1 MRNKNLGIV
10 TNAAEPAES
19 WTLNIGDEG
28 IHLILSEQEVQAS
41 DILGDGLSGQS
52 LTLSML
58 PSAAALP
65 SQMVAEARA
74 IILEVEPDSDAS
86 MKRLIA
92 LRAANPKLRLVA
104 AIRDAQIPVVRAL
117 LRSGI
122 NDVVALP
129 LQASELTSILDELRA
144 AIAADTGS
152 EVKTGQLVSIIKSVG
167 GVGATTV
174 ATQAASLHAR
184 SARQEGSEV
193 CLFDFDIQ
201 FGNAG
206 TFMGISS
213 PLTLADLLTGGNR
226 VDQELL
232 RTVTVETATGLRVVT
247 APPEIMPIEAVNAD
261 QVFRVVEL
269 AQRSFDTVYLD
280 LPGNWTNW
288 SMSLVARSQ
297 VIFLVVELT
306 IASLRQARRQI
317 ALLRS
322 QDIDPSRIHVI
333 ANRVEKK
340 FFRAI
345 GLEDAAAA
353 LDHPVSLSIANDFPL
368 VSSAL
373 DQGVLIQELKARS
386 RVCKD
391 LQDIVDCCVQAAEAE
406 RRAEKG

>member
-1 MRNKNLGIV
+1 M

-19 WTLNIGDEG
+19 WTLNVGDEG
-28 IHLILSEQEVQAS
+28 IHLILSEREVQAS
-41 DILGDGLSGQS
+41 DILGDRLSGQA
-52 LTLSML
+52 LALSML
-58 PSAAALP
+58 PADAALP
-65 SQMVAEARA
+65 APIVAEAKA

-92 LRAANPKLRLVA
+92 LRTGHPKLKLVA
-104 AIRDAQIPVVRAL
+104 AVRDAQVPVVRAL

-122 NDVVALP
+122 DDVVSLP
-129 LQASELTSILDELRA
+129 LQASELTAILDDLRA
-144 AIAADTGS
+144 AIAADNGAA
-152 EVKTGQLVSIIKSVG
+152 VKTGQLVSIIKSVG
-167 GVGATTV
+167 GVGATTI
-174 ATQAASLHAR
+174 ATQAASLHAQ
-184 SARQEGSEV
+184 AVKKEGGEV

-206 TFMGISS
+206 TFMGITS
-213 PLTLADLLTGGNR
+213 PLTLADLLTSGSR
-226 VDQELL
+226 VDRELL
-232 RTVTVETATGLRVVT
+232 RTVTVEASTGLRVVT
-247 APPEIMPIEAVNAD
+247 APAEIMPIEAVNPD
-261 QVFRVVEL
+261 QVFRVIEL

-317 ALLRS
+317 ALLKS

-386 RVCKD
+386 KVCKD
-391 LQDIVDCCVQAAEAE
+391 LQDIVDCCVEAAAASTQ
-406 RRAEKG
+406 AEKS

>member
-1 MRNKNLGIV
+1 MGIV

-19 WTLNIGDEG
+19 WTLNIGDDG

-41 DILGDGLSGQS
+41 DILGDRLSGQS
-52 LTLSML
+52 LTLTML

-65 SQMVAEARA
+65 LQMVAEARA
-74 IILEVEPDSDAS
+74 IVLEVDPENDAS

-92 LRAANPKLRLVA
+92 LRTANPKLKLVA
-104 AIRDAQIPVVRAL
+104 AIRDAQLPVVRAL

-122 NDVVALP
+122 NDVIALP
-129 LQASELTSILDELRA
+129 LQASELTAILDDLRA
-144 AIAADTGS
+144 SIAADAGD
-152 EVKTGQLVSIIKSVG
+152 EVKKGQLVSIIKSVG
-167 GVGATTV
+167 GVGATTI

-184 SARQEGSEV
+184 SARQDGGEV

-213 PLTLADLLTGGNR
+213 PLTLADLLMSGNR
-226 VDQELL
+226 VDHELL

-261 QVFRVVEL
+261 QIFRIVEL

-322 QDIDPSRIHVI
+322 QDIDPDRIHVI

-353 LDHPVSLSIANDFPL
+353 LDHPVNLSIANDFPL

-391 LQDIVDCCVQAAEAE
+391 LQDIVDCCVRVADAE

>member
-1 MRNKNLGIV
+1 MGIV

-19 WTLNIGDEG
+19 WTLNVGDEG
-28 IHLILSEQEVQAS
+28 IHLILSEREVQAS
-41 DILGDGLSGQS
+41 DIMGDRLSGQA
-52 LTLSML
+52 LMLSML
-58 PSAAALP
+58 PPAADLP
-65 SQMVAEARA
+65 ASILAEAQA
-74 IILEVEPDSDAS
+74 IILELEPDSDAS

-92 LRAANPKLRLVA
+92 LRAAYPKLKLVA
-104 AIRDAQIPVVRAL
+104 AVRDAQIPVVRAL

-129 LQASELTSILDELRA
+129 LQAEELTAILDDLRA
-144 AIAADTGS
+144 SIAADGGGG
-152 EVKTGQLVSIIKSVG
+152 VKTGRLVSVIKSVG

-174 ATQAASLHAR
+174 ATQAASLHAQSVKR
-184 SARQEGSEV
+184 DGGEI

-213 PLTLADLLTGGNR
+213 PLTLADLLTGGSR
-226 VDQELL
+226 VDRELL
-232 RTVTVETATGLRVVT
+232 RTVTVETPTGLRVVT
-247 APPEIMPIEAVNAD
+247 APSEIMPIEAVNPD
-261 QVFRVVEL
+261 QVFRVIEL
-269 AQRSFDTVYLD
+269 AQQNFDTVYLD

-317 ALLRS
+317 ALLKS

-353 LDHPVSLSIANDFPL
+353 LDHPVNLSIANDFPL

-373 DQGVLIQELKARS
+373 DQGVLIQDLKARS

>member
-1 MRNKNLGIV
+1 MGIV
-10 TNAAEPAES
+10 TNAAESAES
-19 WTLNIGDEG
+19 WALNVGDEG
-28 IHLILSEQEVQAS
+28 IHLVLSEEEVQAS
-41 DILGDGLSGQS
+41 DIMGDRLSGQS
-52 LTLSML
+52 LTLTMVAPSMPL
-58 PSAAALP
+58 PAAL
-65 SQMVAEARA
+65 VAEARA
-74 IILEVEPDSDAS
+74 IILQVEPDNDAS

-92 LRAANPKLRLVA
+92 LRTGNPRLKLVA
-104 AIRDAQIPVVRAL
+104 AVRNAQIPVVRAL

-129 LQASELTSILDELRA
+129 LQADELASLLDDLRA
-144 AIAADTGS
+144 SIAAEAGDD
-152 EVKTGQLVSIIKSVG
+152 VKTGQLVSIIKSVG
-167 GVGATTV
+167 GVGATTI
-174 ATQAASLHAR
+174 ATQAASLHAQ
-184 SARQEGSEV
+184 SIKQQGGEI

-213 PLTLADLLTGGNR
+213 PLTLADLLTGGSR
-226 VDQELL
+226 VDRELL

-247 APPEIMPIEAVNAD
+247 APQEIMPIEAVNAD

-269 AQRSFDTVYLD
+269 AQHNFDTVYLD

-288 SMSLVARSQ
+288 SMSLVARSE

-322 QDIDPSRIHVI
+322 LDIDPARIHVI
-333 ANRVEKK
+333 ANRVERK
-340 FFRAI
+340 FFRSI
-345 GLEDAAAA
+345 GLKDAAAA

-391 LQDIVDCCVQAAEAE
+391 LQDIVDCCVQAADAG

>member
-1 MRNKNLGIV
+1 MGIV

-19 WTLNIGDEG
+19 WTLNVGDEG
-28 IHLILSEQEVQAS
+28 IHLILSEREVQAS
-41 DILGDGLSGQS
+41 DIMGDRLSGQA
-52 LTLSML
+52 LMLSML
-58 PSAAALP
+58 PPAADLP
-65 SQMVAEARA
+65 ASILAEAQA
-74 IILEVEPDSDAS
+74 IILELEPDSDAS

-92 LRAANPKLRLVA
+92 LRAAYPKLKLVA
-104 AIRDAQIPVVRAL
+104 AVRDAQIPVVRAL

-129 LQASELTSILDELRA
+129 LQAEELTAILDDLRA
-144 AIAADTGS
+144 SIAADGGGG
-152 EVKTGQLVSIIKSVG
+152 VKTGRLVSVIKSVG

-184 SARQEGSEV
+184 SAKAEAKEI

-213 PLTLADLLTGGNR
+213 PLTLADLLTGGSR
-226 VDQELL
+226 VDRELL
-232 RTVTVETATGLRVVT
+232 RTVTVETPTGLRVVT
-247 APPEIMPIEAVNAD
+247 APSEIMPIEAVNPD
-261 QVFRVVEL
+261 QVFRVIEL
-269 AQRSFDTVYLD
+269 AQQNFDTVYLD

-317 ALLRS
+317 ALLKS

-353 LDHPVSLSIANDFPL
+353 LDHPVNLSIANDFPL

-373 DQGVLIQELKARS
+373 DQGVLIQDLKARS

>member
-1 MRNKNLGIV
+1 MGIV

>member
-1 MRNKNLGIV
+1 M

>member
-1 MRNKNLGIV
+1 MGIV
-10 TNAAEPAES
+10 TNTAEAAES

-28 IHLILSEQEVQAS
+28 IHLVLSEREVQAS
-41 DILGDGLSGQS
+41 DIMGDRLSGQS
-52 LTLSML
+52 LTLTML
-58 PSAAALP
+58 AAGAALP
-65 SQMVAEARA
+65 PQLVAEAKA

-92 LRAANPKLRLVA
+92 LRAAHPKLKLVA

-122 NDVVALP
+122 NDVIALP
-129 LQASELTSILDELRA
+129 LQATELTAILDDLRA
-144 AIAADTGS
+144 SIAADAGG
-152 EVKTGQLVSIIKSVG
+152 EVRTGQLVSIIKSVG
-167 GVGATTV
+167 GVGATTI
-174 ATQAASLHAR
+174 ATQAASLHAQAAGKD
-184 SARQEGSEV
+184 SGEV
-193 CLFDFDIQ
+193 CLFDLDVQ

-213 PLTLADLLTGGNR
+213 TLTLADLLTGGNR
-226 VDQELL
+226 VDRELL
-232 RTVTVETATGLRVVT
+232 RTVTVETPTGLRVVT
-247 APPEIMPIEAVNAD
+247 APSEIMPIEAVNAD
-261 QVFRVVEL
+261 QVFRIIEL
-269 AQRSFDTVYLD
+269 AQRNFGTVYLD

-345 GLEDAAAA
+345 GLEDAASA
-353 LDHPVSLSIANDFPL
+353 LDHPVKLSIANDFPL

-391 LQDIVDCCVQAAEAE
+391 LQDIVDCCVQAANAE
-406 RRAEKG
+406 RKAEKS